1 MTEVDPTA
9 TMLSDT
15 MLEIERLRARAAA
28 AAARAEE
35 ARVLAL
41 DIGRRRQAV
50 VTRDDAAL
58 ALHTDEV
65 WSSGRAAA
73 SRTELRRDVG
83 FRIWVAAQ
91 DLLAIQRALDAHAV
105 DLDAD
110 AQRLRR
116 QADAVAFPTP
126 PPAPVFVSRPGQA
139 TTLPTSNPVPRGN
152 R

>member
-9 TMLSDT
+9 A
-15 MLEIERLRARAAA
+15 MLEIERLRARAASA
-28 AAARAEE
+28 AAHAEE
-35 ARVLAL
+35 ARALAL

-65 WSSGRAAA
+65 WSSRRAAT
-73 SRTELRRDVG
+73 SRTELQRGVG
-83 FRIWVAAQ
+83 FQIWVAAQ
-91 DLLAIQRALDAHAV
+91 DLLAIQRALDARAAG
-105 DLDAD
+105 LDAD
-110 AQRLRR
+110 AHRLRR

-126 PPAPVFVSRPGQA
+126 PPPPLFVTRPGQA